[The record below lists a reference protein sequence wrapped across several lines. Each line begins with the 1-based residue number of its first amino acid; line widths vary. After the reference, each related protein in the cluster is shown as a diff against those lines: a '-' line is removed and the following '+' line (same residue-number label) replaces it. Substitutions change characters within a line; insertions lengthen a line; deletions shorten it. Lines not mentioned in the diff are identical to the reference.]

1 MTEETGLHLI
11 VSGKVQGVFFR
22 AFVAREASSLGLK
35 GYVRNLADGCS
46 VEILAEGRKGDLE
59 RLVRVC
65 RQGPPRARV
74 DNATEEW
81 AKSSGNLPAFEIM
94 Y

>member
-1 MTEETGLHLI
+1 MIEESALHLI

-46 VEILAEGRKGDLE
+46 VEILAEGDKGDLE
-59 RLVRVC
+59 NLARIC

-74 DNATEEW
+74 DDVAKEW
-81 AKSSGNLPAFEIM
+81 VKPSGNLTAFEIM